1 MRQRRSMAAALFL
14 LAACGGGGAAV
25 TATTAAVT
33 TTTVL
38 AATTTTT
45 EPGFG
50 VASDDGAVTVHIPES
65 AMAQDPGITIRAL
78 APEEYPA
85 GLGAI
90 ADDPATR
97 VYDLGPDGTAFA
109 TPVTV
114 SIRIDATTLED
125 LAPNEVPVFLL
136 FTTADDGFEVFD
148 DLAITRRGTEI
159 VVWGTVSHFSP
170 VILARESSTAVVSLD
185 QEDLES
191 VPSARSVESV
201 LELITEAP
209 GNIPLTAGFRDA
221 AGSSLPGRPTFLALD
236 GVPATPRGS
245 RLDIRCDEI
254 GEIEVLRMG
263 ASATYGSD
271 AIGGVV
277 DFITTRELFPES
289 LGIDVRLGLEARVR
303 CTDPSTSVLG
313 VDLTGFGVASDH
325 PGGTVWI
332 PGEDF
337 RGGLSGAY
345 AWTGISDRLAGLYG
359 GLICDNDGDGVVDAT
374 DTMFPAYALAETNA
388 RLELV
393 APLFSYAS
401 YFLYVLDGP
410 QYSGL
415 PPGAGW
421 TVADGLVAFE
431 ELYTGTGRFEAS
443 IGIIGSKGSPFVYT
457 VDASEAEQSVEDA
470 RIEYLELF
478 RSEIRF

>member
-1 MRQRRSMAAALFL
+1 MAGRRSMATLLL

-25 TATTAAVT
+25 TSTTAAVT
-33 TTTVL
+33 TT
-38 AATTTTT
+38 AAPATTTTA
-45 EPGFG
+45 EAGFE
-50 VASDDGAVTVHIPES
+50 VTSEDGAVTVHVPAS

-85 GLGAI
+85 GLGAL

-97 VYDLGPDGTAFA
+97 VYDLGPDGTEFVV
-109 TPVTV
+109 PVTV
-114 SIRIDATTLED
+114 SIRIDATTLPD

-136 FTTADDGFEVFD
+136 FTTADDGFEVYD
-148 DLAITRRGTEI
+148 DLAITRRGSE
-159 VVWGTVSHFSP
+159 VVVSGSVSHFSP
-170 VILARESSTAVVSLD
+170 VVSVRESTTAVVSLD
-185 QEDLES
+185 QEALES
-191 VPSARSVESV
+191 LPSARSVGSI

-209 GNIPLTAGFRDA
+209 GSIPVTAGFRDA

-245 RLDIRCDEI
+245 RLDISCDEI
-254 GEIEVLRMG
+254 GEIEVLSMA
-263 ASATYGSD
+263 ASAVYGSD

-277 DFITTRELFPES
+277 DFITTRELLPEA
-289 LGIDVRLGLEARVR
+289 LALDVRLGLEARVR

-313 VDLTGFGVASDH
+313 IDLTGFGVASDH
-325 PGGTVWI
+325 PGGTMWI
-332 PGEDF
+332 PGGDF

-345 AWTGISDRLAGLYG
+345 AWTGLSDRLAGLYG

-374 DTMFPAYALAETNA
+374 DTMFPAYAFTETNA

-393 APLFSYAS
+393 APLFSYAG
-401 YFLYVLDGP
+401 YFLYVIDGP
-410 QYSGL
+410 QYSGM
-415 PPGAGW
+415 PSGAGW

-443 IGIIGSKGSPFVYT
+443 IGIVGSKGSPFVYT
-457 VDASEAEQSVEDA
+457 VDASEAEQPVEDA
-470 RIEYLELF
+470 RLEYLDLF
-478 RSEIRF
+478 RTQIRF